1 MNKIYG
7 FDDKLT
13 FKLIDFI
20 KNKKGEKLTSVFAEF
35 ATVTGKSAGT
45 VRNLYYALCKKAESD
60 SDFKEKYLSGID
72 FAPAKIERFSKD
84 SERELLKKIMS
95 EKLKTR
101 STRSAVYNL
110 ANGDG
115 KLALRYQNKFR
126 TAMKN
131 NLPLINEIAMELSSE
146 TEGAVYMPNAVSSVT
161 EFNINKLKGEINT
174 LVEKIAYRT
183 RRENEML
190 KIENARLKE
199 EIERLNLLSSG
210 DGINYIKAITEN

>member
-20 KNKKGEKLTSVFAEF
+20 KQKKGEKLTSVFAEF
-35 ATVTGKSAGT
+35 AIATGKSAGT

-60 SDFKEKYLSGID
+60 NSFKDKYLDGID
-72 FAPAKIERFSKD
+72 FKPAKIERFSKD

-126 TAMKN
+126 TAMRN
-131 NLPLINEIAMELSSE
+131 NLPLINEIALELSTE
-146 TEGAVYMPNAVSSVT
+146 TDGAIYMPNAVSSVT
-161 EFNINKLKGEINT
+161 EFNINKLKGEINS

-183 RRENEML
+183 RKENETL
-190 KIENARLKE
+190 KIENAKLKE
-199 EIERLNLLSSG
+199 EIERLKLLSSG
-210 DGINYIKAITEN
+210 GGLNYIKAITEN

>member
-20 KNKKGEKLTSVFAEF
+20 KQKKGEKLTSVFAEF
-35 ATVTGKSAGT
+35 AILTGKSAGT
-45 VRNLYYALCKKAESD
+45 IRNLYYALCKKAECD
-60 SDFKEKYLSGID
+60 SAFKEKYLEEID
-72 FAPAKIERFSKD
+72 LTSAKIERFSKN

-126 TAMKN
+126 TAMRK
-131 NLPLINEIAMELSSE
+131 NLPLINEIALELSTE
-146 TEGAVYMPNAVSSVT
+146 TDGAIYMPNAVSSVT
-161 EFNINKLKGEINT
+161 EFNINKLKGEINS

-183 RRENEML
+183 RKENEVL
-190 KIENARLKE
+190 KKENAILREEVERLKVH
-199 EIERLNLLSSG
+199 SSG
-210 DGINYIKAITEN
+210 AGLNYIKAITEN

>member
-35 ATVTGKSAGT
+35 AMVTGKSAGT

-60 SDFKEKYLSGID
+60 RDFKEKYLADID

-126 TAMKN
+126 TAIKN
-131 NLPLINEIAMELSSE
+131 NLPLINEIAMELSTE

-210 DGINYIKAITEN
+210 GGINYIKAITEN